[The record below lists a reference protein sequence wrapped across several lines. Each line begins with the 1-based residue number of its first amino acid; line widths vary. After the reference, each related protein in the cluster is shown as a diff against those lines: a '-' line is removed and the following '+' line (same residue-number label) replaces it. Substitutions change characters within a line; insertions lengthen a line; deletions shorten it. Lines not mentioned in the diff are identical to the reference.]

1 MAELIR
7 DGFNI
12 LCVEPEATWLYEIL
26 PALVE
31 SDKASIVADGLDIAT
46 ITAEVAPEISE
57 LAFYNVDT
65 QALIMTQNVDQK
77 THKATLQV
85 TAITP
90 GTIQIRAGHETQ
102 TRLNEVS
109 INAA

>member
-7 DGFNI
+7 DGFKI
-12 LCVEPEATWLYEIL
+12 FCKEPEATWLYEIL

-31 SDKASIVADGLDIAT
+31 SDKASIAADGLDIAT

-65 QALIMTQNVDQK
+65 QALIMIQNVDQQ
-77 THKATLQV
+77 THKATLKV

-90 GTIQIRAGHETQ
+90 GIIQIRAGHETQ

-109 INAA
+109 INAV